1 MEEKPAELPVTPQE
15 IQIQSPSFWGKIK
28 VHKFKILGGIL
39 GVFVFVGAVFGA
51 YKFGQRQVQP
61 SGLVATPTPLPS
73 ESANLAENE
82 GDLTANWKTYTNNG
96 HSFAF
101 RYPSSW
107 NYKAVPNFPDT
118 ILFSPEEIVFAEN
131 SEGPITP
138 VSVSIKRG
146 VNIEKAVNTIK
157 EAYRYKDFKER
168 DIVVGGVNCRKISGI
183 VTAESYIT
191 GKFNSQVFIPHN
203 GEIINFSYTEETAR
217 VNEQIFDLMLSS
229 FRFLDQKQVLAT
241 PTPKPVKV
249 LSYNVPAGWQTVRD
263 VTGAFEVGFNPAD
276 TKSETLSERSIY
288 LYKLRPD
295 PKYGYA
301 SFMSVRLLPY
311 NGGSRHQ
318 FIYSQIGEKPRP
330 DDLTP
335 QYKEVEYVYNNHSC
349 LFLVGISISQFPTV
363 WGMCDAGNHQAF
375 LITSYDPENFETTV
389 STIKVLK

>member
-1 MEEKPAELPVTPQE
+1 MPEEIETKQE
-15 IQIQSPSFWGKIK
+15 EVIGEQPKTGLFEKMKI
-28 VHKFKILGGIL
+28 HKLKILVGIL

-107 NYKAVPNFPDT
+107 NYKVVPNFPDT

-217 VNEQIFDLMLSS
+217 VNERIFDLMLSS
-229 FRFLDQKQVLAT
+229 FKFF
-241 PTPKPVKV
+241 
-249 LSYNVPAGWQTVRD
+249 G
-263 VTGAFEVGFNPAD
+263 
-276 TKSETLSERSIY
+276 
-288 LYKLRPD
+288 
-295 PKYGYA
+295 
-301 SFMSVRLLPY
+301 
-311 NGGSRHQ
+311 
-318 FIYSQIGEKPRP
+318 
-330 DDLTP
+330 
-335 QYKEVEYVYNNHSC
+335 
-349 LFLVGISISQFPTV
+349 
-363 WGMCDAGNHQAF
+363 
-375 LITSYDPENFETTV
+375 
-389 STIKVLK
+389 